1 MKKFYTLILSTLIC
15 GMSAGATDYVS
26 PALTF
31 TTPDKEVSTVKAP
44 AATRSADDD
53 DSAWT
58 QWLDMGTV
66 NVTYSGAV
74 YMNINPELP
83 ILMRAS
89 TAEPEHVQ
97 YRIDGYLLSNVDT
110 KLNRPLI
117 IDIIDGYLYIYPQE
131 LPSLKIN
138 NSDGT
143 PFEGKLYVTDT
154 STHLDMV
161 GLRDL
166 YEFDTDKLSFDLMLT
181 YYDDRGN
188 TLGTGISTELV
199 RFNVPGWIKPPVL
212 FSVGGNDVSATV
224 PVEIGA
230 AVDHYDY
237 TIVKGGGYDDD
248 DNFLGQRVANKDESL
263 DIKTSS
269 PVDPEVSFTGG
280 EGRYTIGFATYDA
293 DGKLL
298 SMSSGAIYYMPE
310 DAANWQPVGK
320 RKITDGYLVD
330 VYGFEL
336 IPYEVELE
344 KSLLTEGLY
353 RVADI
358 YGDNHPYADKI
369 KEHTLDFPSYTYF
382 HCEDP
387 EACYISET
395 PTGTVFD
402 ASGEIV
408 LSTIPE
414 AYFIRHGYDMDAA
427 KNAVPGGFGKI
438 IGGTCVFPSGSLTA
452 TSYILLEA
460 NYGWLDVGRENI
472 MTLQIDPEAGINTVE
487 EENSDKM
494 AEYFNLQGIKIVNPQ
509 KGNVYIMLK
518 DGISKKVIK

>member
-1 MKKFYTLILSTLIC
+1 
-15 GMSAGATDYVS
+15 
-26 PALTF
+26 
-31 TTPDKEVSTVKAP
+31 
-44 AATRSADDD
+44 
-53 DSAWT
+53 
-58 QWLDMGTV
+58 
-66 NVTYSGAV
+66 
-74 YMNINPELP
+74 
-83 ILMRAS
+83 
-89 TAEPEHVQ
+89 
-97 YRIDGYLLSNVDT
+97 
-110 KLNRPLI
+110 
-117 IDIIDGYLYIYPQE
+117 
-131 LPSLKIN
+131 
-138 NSDGT
+138 
-143 PFEGKLYVTDT
+143 
-154 STHLDMV
+154 
-161 GLRDL
+161 
-166 YEFDTDKLSFDLMLT
+166 MLT

-280 EGRYTIGFATYDA
+280 EGRYTIGFAAYDA

-408 LSTIPE
+408 LSSIPE